1 MEGNLSFKECG
12 ESLKLMKN
20 GKSPGSDGFTVDFYK
35 FFWNDIGA
43 FVFRSLYF
51 GYETGHFSQFQT
63 QGVITCIPKE
73 NKDRR
78 YMSNWRPISLLNT
91 DLKIASAAI
100 ANRFKQVLGG
110 IMSDTQK
117 GFMKDRFMGENTRLL
132 YDLMHYLEENDMDGL
147 LLLVDFEKALD
158 SIEWKFLQKALNSF
172 NFGPSICK
180 WFETFYV
187 DSKSCV
193 INNGHISNFFN
204 LERGCR
210 QGDPLSPYLFIIGVE
225 LLSLQIKSN
234 PKIKGALVNDTESLI
249 SQYADDTFLVL
260 DGCETSLRETLIC
273 FENFY
278 KASGL
283 KINTSKTRV
292 VWVGNKRYSN
302 QILCPDF
309 KLNWSVSN
317 FKLLGIDFSLD
328 LSSMPDLNFRKKIID
343 VSKILKSWQHRK
355 LTLLGKV
362 TVIKTLALPKLIH
375 LLTSLP
381 NLKQS
386 LFNDLNKL
394 FFNSI
399 WDGKPE
405 KIKRNTLIAD
415 FEDGG
420 LKMIHLQ
427 QFNAYLK
434 ISWIKRFFSNL
445 KGGWEKIMA
454 KNIKYYGGERIF
466 SLQKEKILEISKIF
480 SNPFWKDVFY
490 SLYLAKP
497 LVKLNI
503 KECLSL
509 DLLNFVSI
517 DDFPFYMRWENAG
530 VTNLNHMMDTVTKNF
545 LTFEKIKTLIK
556 SNNFIRYYTLISN
569 IPTDIKKCLKDNI
582 DNINTENVHPK
593 DDFLDRLIYTKS
605 LKLVYITLLQTLTHL
620 PIQNFLKWEEI
631 LGIDIADWS
640 IYFRILKKCCR
651 NTYLI
656 NFQYKFLHRV
666 IPTNTFLFKIH
677 IKDTN
682 CAHFAMLKM
691 KRLNIYFLI
700 VL

>member
-1 MEGNLSFKECG
+1 
-12 ESLKLMKN
+12 MKN

-63 QGVITCIPKE
+63 RGVITCIPKE

-110 IMSDTQK
+110 IISDTQK

-147 LLLVDFEKALD
+147 LLLVDFEKAFD

-302 QILCPDF
+302 Q
-309 KLNWSVSN
+309 
-317 FKLLGIDFSLD
+317 
-328 LSSMPDLNFRKKIID
+328 
-343 VSKILKSWQHRK
+343 
-355 LTLLGKV
+355 
-362 TVIKTLALPKLIH
+362 TLALPKLIH

-394 FFNSI
+394 FFNFI

-445 KGGWEKIMA
+445 KGGWQKIMA

-517 DDFPFYMRWENAG
+517 DDFPFYMRCENAG

-569 IPTDIKKCLKDNI
+569 S
-582 DNINTENVHPK
+582 
-593 DDFLDRLIYTKS
+593 Y
-605 LKLVYITLLQTLTHL
+605 
-620 PIQNFLKWEEI
+620 
-631 LGIDIADWS
+631 
-640 IYFRILKKCCR
+640 
-651 NTYLI
+651 
-656 NFQYKFLHRV
+656 
-666 IPTNTFLFKIH
+666 
-677 IKDTN
+677 
-682 CAHFAMLKM
+682 
-691 KRLNIYFLI
+691 
-700 VL
+700 